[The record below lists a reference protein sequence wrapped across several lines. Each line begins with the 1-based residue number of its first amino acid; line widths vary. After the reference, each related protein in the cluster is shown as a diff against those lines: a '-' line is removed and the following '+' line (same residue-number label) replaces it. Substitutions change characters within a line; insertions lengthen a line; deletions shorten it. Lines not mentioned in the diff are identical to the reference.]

1 MVRKANQY
9 AGIYKSQHPISKG
22 NPMQNGAI
30 SRVKRHEKSC
40 KS

>member
-22 NPMQNGAI
+22 QSNAKWCDFV
-30 SRVKRHEKSC
+30 RKTA
-40 KS
+40 